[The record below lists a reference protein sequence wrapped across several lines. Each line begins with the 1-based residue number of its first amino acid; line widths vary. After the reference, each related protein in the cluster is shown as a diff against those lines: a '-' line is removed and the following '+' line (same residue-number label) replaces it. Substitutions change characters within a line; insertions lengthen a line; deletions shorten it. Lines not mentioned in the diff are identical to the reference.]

1 MKRLLYK
8 NFTWWISNDPSK
20 WWIWSVKYAEWV
32 EVKTDSWKVTLSR
45 WTYST
50 NKVASNDPVVWYE
63 IYDSTKFL
71 RLHRSWKIANIFL
84 NDVDNNSYVADLDWT
99 ARNIWSFTTI
109 AWPRGFIMTS
119 NKLYK
124 WNYDTSA
131 FSLWIYA
138 DSGWWLVDE
147 SWFSATWTWSVWANW
162 SISWW
167 QATHTSWSTDV
178 LSQTL
183 SPTSWKTYRFEVRCW
198 TITAD
203 SCQLRLWWVTQKTFT
218 SADSWKTI
226 VFLYTAASWSV
237 SLEFVPFSW
246 FVWSFDYVNWQEYTL
261 TSQDYNFNEQ
271 CPYLIEQNFIYVW
284 NGNKITEIDATSSTW
299 VISDV
304 CSIDLDYTIKWLT
317 RIWDQIFIYAS
328 NGSNSKQYLW
338 DWVTETP
345 LRSITW
351 VDKNIVNVAN
361 FANEDYVVTK
371 NQYSYKTWL
380 WKVAWYQLLKLFT
393 NEENNNASNERIY
406 FDVSYTNAIETVWD
420 NLLIPWAD
428 WIYSYWNH
436 TPWLPFALVKEY
448 LHNGWEITAISYDA
462 NNSNRITF
470 AYNGTIN
477 NVYGNYET
485 LIQIT
490 QWYATRTDLAWFIEI
505 HNIEWES
512 LSNKKNIEKIL
523 VWYKLP
529 TNTKINVYTKNEDR
543 TIKYANIPY
552 QYTTI
557 PTIWAVYTFSGNT
570 YTIYAITDMWNNS
583 CILHTTYTWTWT
595 WVGWTF
601 TKTSWT
607 WDATFY
613 CEKVRY
619 WFKLIKTITDTT
631 IRREQ
636 ILTSEPFFELSVWIE
651 LLSWN
656 SSVTPEL
663 NNFYVYFNETEDV

>member
-32 EVKTDSWKVTLSR
+32 EVKTDSWKVTLSKG
-45 WTYST
+45 THSI
-50 NKVASNDPVVWYE
+50 NKLSDSDWVLAYE
-63 IYDSTKFL
+63 IYSSTKFL
-71 RLHRSWKIANIFL
+71 RLHKSGKVTNLTL
-84 NDVDNNSYVADLDWT
+84 NNVDDDEYVVALDWVW
-99 ARNIWSFTTI
+99 RNMGSFTTI
-109 AWPRGFIMTS
+109 NWHKGFIFTS
-119 NKLYK
+119 SKLYQ
-124 WNYDTSA
+124 WDYDSSDFT
-131 FSLWIYA
+131 LWLI
-138 DSGWWLVDE
+138 D
-147 SWFSATWTWSVWANW
+147 
-162 SISWW
+162 
-167 QATHTSWSTDV
+167 
-178 LSQTL
+178 
-183 SPTSWKTYRFEVRCW
+183 W
-198 TITAD
+198 TI
-203 SCQLRLWWVTQKTFT
+203 SQ
-218 SADSWKTI
+218 S
-226 VFLYTAASWSV
+226 
-237 SLEFVPFSW
+237 FS
-246 FVWSFDYVNWQEYTL
+246 FSEK
-261 TSQDYNFNEQ
+261 S
-271 CPYLIEQNFIYVW
+271 PYIIEQNFIYVW
-284 NGNKITEIDATSSTW
+284 NGNKITWIDATWTW
-299 VISDV
+299 LWLIEDA
-304 CSIDLDYTIKWLT
+304 CSIDLDFTIKWIT
-317 RIWDQIFIYAS
+317 HIWDQIFIYAS
-328 NGSNSKQYLW
+328 NWNSSRQYLW

-345 LRSITW
+345 LRWIPW
-351 VDKNIVNVAN
+351 IDKNIVNVAN
-361 FANEDYVVTK
+361 FANEDYVITQ

-380 WKVAWYQLLKLFT
+380 WKVAWYQLLKIYT

-406 FDVSYTNAIETVWD
+406 FESNYTNAIETVWD
-420 NLLIPWAD
+420 NLLIPWAN
-428 WIYSYWNH
+428 WIYTFWNH

-448 LHNGWEITAISYDA
+448 LHNGWEVTAISFNA

-470 AYNGTIN
+470 AYDWTIN
-477 NVYGNYET
+477 WVFWAYET
-485 LIQIT
+485 IISIT
-490 QWYATRTDLAWFIEI
+490 DWYATRTDLAWFIEI
-505 HNIEWES
+505 HNIEWEA
-512 LSNKKNIEKIL
+512 LSNKKDIEKIL

-529 TNTKINVYTKNEDR
+529 TNTKINVYTKKEDR

-570 YTIYAITDMWNNS
+570 YTIYAVTDMWNNS
-583 CILHTTYTWTWT
+583 CILHTTYTWTGT
-595 WVGWTF
+595 WSAWTF